1 MTVQRS
7 YAEMIG
13 REGLILA
20 RYQFTVMNDC
30 PHMPSDDKLQCQPTS
45 NLKRLGFAVTRA
57 PPLPLHSD
65 RRGVNYVVHSSM
77 LVAGVA
83 FTGLDTKAA

>member
-30 PHMPSDDKLQCQPTS
+30 PHMPSDDKLQC
-45 NLKRLGFAVTRA
+45 
-57 PPLPLHSD
+57 
-65 RRGVNYVVHSSM
+65 
-77 LVAGVA
+77 
-83 FTGLDTKAA
+83 